1 MTIVVVVAYV
11 AVGSYF
17 DFHVPCCGFL
27 DHQSYW
33 ILHIAAVDDLNVIE
47 LDRSG
52 SEMEDVIA
60 DADNLDV
67 E

>member
-1 MTIVVVVAYV
+1 MTIVVVAY
-11 AVGSYF
+11 AEVGSYF

-33 ILHIAAVDDLNVIE
+33 TLHIAAVDDLNVIG
-47 LDRSG
+47 LDRIGSG
-52 SEMEDVIA
+52 MEDVIA